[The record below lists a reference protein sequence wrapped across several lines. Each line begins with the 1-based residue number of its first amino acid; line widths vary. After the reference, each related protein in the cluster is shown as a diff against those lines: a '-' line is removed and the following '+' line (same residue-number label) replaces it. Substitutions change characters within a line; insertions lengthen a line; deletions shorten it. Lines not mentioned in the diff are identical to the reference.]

1 MQSLEVISVN
11 LWQIVISLANLCIL
25 YLILKHFLFKRVQKV
40 LSERQDDLDAQY
52 AAAQQAQ
59 EEARA
64 DRQAWEERMQGAQAQ
79 ADDIIRQASETARR
93 GSDEILS
100 EAKARAGYI
109 VGQAEEEARLE
120 RRKAEAGIRR
130 ELAGVSTELAEKLLM
145 REVNEQDHRKL
156 IDDFIEELG
165 EHGGEDQ

>member
-1 MQSLEVISVN
+1 MPED
-11 LWQIVISLANLCIL
+11 
-25 YLILKHFLFKRVQKV
+25 LI
-40 LSERQDDLDAQY
+40 D
-52 AAAQQAQ
+52 
-59 EEARA
+59 ARA
-64 DRQAWEERMQGAQAQ
+64 GGSGIGLDPSK
-79 ADDIIRQASETARR
+79 ADDIIREASETARR